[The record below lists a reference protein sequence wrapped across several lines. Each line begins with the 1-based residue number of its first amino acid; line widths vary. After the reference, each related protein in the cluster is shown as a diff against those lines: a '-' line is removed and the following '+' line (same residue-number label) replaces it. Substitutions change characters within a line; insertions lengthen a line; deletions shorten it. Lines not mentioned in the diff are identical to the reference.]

1 MRQAGLK
8 PKSHNSGVYWV
19 RAHGGGSKGGNV
31 NDENKNKNNIDN
43 AIAWI
48 ISIIIVIVYFMAYH

>member
-19 RAHGGGSKGGNV
+19 RASGKPGGHGEAKDDDT
-31 NDENKNKNNIDN
+31 DESPLITP
-43 AIAWI
+43 IALVLTLLAVVW
-48 ISIIIVIVYFMAYH
+48 YFVT

>member
-19 RAHGGGSKGGNV
+19 RASANPGGAKAEPAPER
-31 NDENKNKNNIDN
+31 DTHMLDKF
-43 AIAWI
+43 IAYC
-48 ISIIIVIVYFMAYH
+48 IVLALLIYYFVS

>member
-19 RAHGGGSKGGNV
+19 RASANPGGNRSEPAPEEESNMLDKFIAYCIV
-31 NDENKNKNNIDN
+31 V
-43 AIAWI
+43 AILVW
-48 ISIIIVIVYFMAYH
+48 YFVT